1 MVVLDGIDKVLQV
14 DGTFKFDMIM
24 MVYCTKGRIQF
35 ETNSNAYTAKAG
47 DVIICLPSSTW
58 ENVMVSPDYDSKS
71 VGVSSKAAQASVQVN
86 RDYLNLLGYV
96 SHNPVIHLN
105 EERQQMFLKYY
116 AIIAHKIKNPH
127 GFYHKEIM
135 HCLLQSSIYELFA
148 IITPYVEYSID
159 GGNLKQANL
168 LFQRTWRAAFLNGI
182 IPVLQTITV
191 LGTM

>member
-1 MVVLDGIDKVLQV
+1 MANEMTELKIDMGLIAHCGNADYIDGDMVVLDGIDKVLQV

-71 VGVSSKAAQASVQVN
+71 GGVSSKAAQASVQVN

-105 EERQQMFLKYY
+105 EERQQMFLKYF
-116 AIIAHKIKNPH
+116 AISAPKIKIPH
-127 GFYHKEIM
+127 G
-135 HCLLQSSIYELFA
+135 
-148 IITPYVEYSID
+148 V
-159 GGNLKQANL
+159 
-168 LFQRTWRAAFLNGI
+168 
-182 IPVLQTITV
+182 
-191 LGTM
+191 